1 MDGEICTHC
10 VFLENCLSVIKSECG
25 SGYNGMMGVA
35 SYNSLKYIKQS
46 LRRGCQHYTP
56 TTQKL
61 VLDKLESIESLL
73 ISQHKSDEL

>member
-1 MDGEICTHC
+1 MEGEICTHC
-10 VFLENCLSVIKSECG
+10 VFLENCLSVAKNEY
-25 SGYNGMMGVA
+25 GYDGLMGVA
-35 SYNSLKYIKQS
+35 SYNSLKYIKQF

-73 ISQHKSDEL
+73 ISQRKSDEL

>member
-1 MDGEICTHC
+1 MEGEICTHC
-10 VFLENCLSVIKSECG
+10 VFLEHCLSVEKNECG
-25 SGYNGMMGVA
+25 CNGLMGVA
-35 SYNSLKYIKQS
+35 SYNSLKYIKQF

-61 VLDKLESIESLL
+61 VLDKLERIESLL